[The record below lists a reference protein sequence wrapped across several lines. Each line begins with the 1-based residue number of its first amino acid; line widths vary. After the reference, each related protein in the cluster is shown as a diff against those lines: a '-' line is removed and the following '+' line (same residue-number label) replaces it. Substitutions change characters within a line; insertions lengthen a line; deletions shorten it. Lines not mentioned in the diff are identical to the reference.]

1 MDQRIGDLDDE
12 GQMLSSEH
20 QLNILFQ
27 IAQGMEALAN
37 QKFVHRD
44 LALRN
49 ILVYELDV
57 ENPKNINVKI
67 SDFGLT
73 RREYSKLYVEG
84 GETMTFNYG

>member
-1 MDQRIGDLDDE
+1 
-12 GQMLSSEH
+12 MLSSEH
-20 QLNILFQ
+20 QVTILFQ

-84 GETMTFNYG
+84 GETMKLF